1 MNLIEEFKKDTIEN
15 VLNKH
20 NLTLDEAFNIC
31 LHKEG
36 QMKEVPEEKFLYVQ
50 KYRDYYRI
58 RKSVK
63 GKLITFGYYKT
74 LEDAIIVRDAL
85 IDDGWRLYRL
95 SKICKELNI
104 ELVK

>member
-15 VLNKH
+15 VLKKH

-31 LHKEG
+31 LHKKGHIEA
-36 QMKEVPEEKFLYVQ
+36 PEEQVLYVQ

-63 GKLITFGYYKT
+63 DKLTSFGYYKT

-95 SKICKELNI
+95 SKICKELGI